1 MPKSPLHDAQKRKN
15 IVLFGIL
22 LGLMVL
28 IYVITLM
35 RLTPP
40 A

>member
-1 MPKSPLHDAQKRKN
+1 MPKSPLHDVQKRKN
-15 IVLFGIL
+15 IVLLFVL

-28 IYVITLM
+28 VYMITLM